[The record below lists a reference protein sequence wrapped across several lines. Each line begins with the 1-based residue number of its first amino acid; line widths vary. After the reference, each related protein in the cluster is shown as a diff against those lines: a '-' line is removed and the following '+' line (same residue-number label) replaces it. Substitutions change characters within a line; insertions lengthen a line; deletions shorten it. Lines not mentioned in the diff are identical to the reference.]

1 MIDWKAYYLFDR
13 AESWAVALGVS
24 LVAFLSVSSGR
35 SAPMPRG
42 MSGDAQAA
50 YQAGS
55 GVGELLAVVFIA
67 VVVAAL
73 YDYVSRSLAGS

>member
-1 MIDWKAYYLFDR
+1 MIDWKEYYLFERVD
-13 AESWAVALGVS
+13 SW
-24 LVAFLSVSSGR
+24 LVAVVVGLLAFVSISSSR
-35 SAPMPRG
+35 SAPMPGG

-55 GVGELLAVVFIA
+55 GMGELLAVVFIA

-73 YDYVSRSLAGS
+73 YDYLAVYVTEN